1 MALQNEEID
10 LARYKSAAAEVD
22 SPSRDEGLWIKAYA
36 ESGGDEKS
44 SRALYIKL
52 RVEQLRRKAV
62 ADAARR
68 VVGQA
73 TAAPSANATVAEASP
88 IPTRATTPPPPPANH
103 QGPARVAQTLYDI
116 VRVDRHADVAVIS
129 AAIQAKNAQGADSS
143 VTSEDRQ
150 RRGILLQNAAEVLL
164 NVEKRR
170 TYDERVFRAETA
182 APASPTS
189 TEIPRAAYASQPV
202 SGMIDEEEME
212 ETPTVGK
219 RWAAYAG
226 WFVVWFVF
234 HTFVVTPVLKA
245 QMGWLLGAVAMGCNL
260 ALFLSG
266 IALLR
271 RKFNVANGDDARKV
285 WIILGLSVL
294 VLMGLRSYA
303 AMRTNQAAKAA
314 AVAAEVARSNAT
326 AAADA
331 RRIAAENAAA
341 ENARRLASSEDGGA
355 ATEYQKSLQASENY
369 GRGVYMERMEQ
380 LRRNIANGTAG
391 QGAAAELAD
400 MGMTLARM
408 SAGHKVAQH
417 PNPSPSPN
425 LKPSTIT
432 RCDSGGCYDNLGGFY
447 PSAGGAQF
455 RGPGG
460 QTCQMAN
467 GNMTCF

>member
-22 SPSRDEGLWIKAYA
+22 SPSRDEGLWIKAFA

-52 RVEQLRRKAV
+52 RVEQLRRNAV

-68 VVGQA
+68 IVGQA
-73 TAAPSANATVAEASP
+73 TAASATNATVAEAAP
-88 IPTRATTPPPPPANH
+88 IPTHAATPPHSPSTR

-116 VRVDRHADVAVIS
+116 VGVNPDADAAAIS
-129 AAIQAKNAQGADSS
+129 AAIQVQNSQFGNSGM
-143 VTSEDRQ
+143 TSEDRQ

-170 TYDERVFRAETA
+170 AYDERVFRAETA

-189 TEIPRAAYASQPV
+189 TEIPHAAYTSQPV
-202 SGMIDEEEME
+202 SGMIDEEDME

-234 HTFVVTPVLKA
+234 HTFVVTPVLKV
-245 QMGWLLGAVAMGCNL
+245 QMGWLVGAVAVGCNL

-271 RKFNVANGDDARKV
+271 RKFNVANGDDARKF

-314 AVAAEVARSNAT
+314 AVAAEVASRNAA

-331 RRIAAENAAA
+331 RRVAAENAAA
-341 ENARRLASSEDGGA
+341 ENVRRLAAREDGGA
-355 ATEYQKSLQASENY
+355 ATEYQKSLQSSENY
-369 GRGVYMERMEQ
+369 ARGVHQEQMEE

-391 QGAAAELAD
+391 QGDAAALAN
-400 MGMTLARM
+400 MARKLEKR
-408 SAGHKVAQH
+408 SAASNYQQS
-417 PNPSPSPN
+417 NPSASPN
-425 LKPSTIT
+425 MKPSTIT

-447 PSAGGAQF
+447 PSAGGSQF

-460 QTCQMAN
+460 QTCQMVN
-467 GNMTCF
+467 GNMNCF

>member
-22 SPSRDEGLWIKAYA
+22 STSRDEGLWIKAFA

-44 SRALYIKL
+44 SRAMYIKL

-73 TAAPSANATVAEASP
+73 TAAPSANTTVAEATP
-88 IPTRATTPPPPPANH
+88 MPARAATPPPPPATH
-103 QGPARVAQTLYDI
+103 QGPARVSQTLYDI
-116 VRVDRHADVAVIS
+116 VGVDRHADVTVIS
-129 AAIQAKNAQGADSS
+129 AAIQAKEAQGADSS

-164 NVEKRR
+164 SGEKRR
-170 TYDERVFRAETA
+170 AYDERVFRAETA

-202 SGMIDEEEME
+202 SGMIDAEDIG
-212 ETPTVGK
+212 ETPTASKGT

-234 HTFVVTPVLKA
+234 HSFIAAPVLKA
-245 QMGWLLGAVAMGCNL
+245 QMGWFVGAVAMGCNL
-260 ALFLSG
+260 AIFLSG

-271 RKFNVANGDDARKV
+271 RKFNVSNGGDARKF
-285 WIILGLSVL
+285 WIILGLSAL

-314 AVAAEVARSNAT
+314 AF
-326 AAADA
+326 
-331 RRIAAENAAA
+331 AAENAAA
-341 ENARRLASSEDGGA
+341 WE
-355 ATEYQKSLQASENY
+355 
-369 GRGVYMERMEQ
+369 
-380 LRRNIANGTAG
+380 
-391 QGAAAELAD
+391 
-400 MGMTLARM
+400 
-408 SAGHKVAQH
+408 KVVESDSFAH
-417 PNPSPSPN
+417 YID
-425 LKPSTIT
+425 PSTIRKDGT
-432 RCDSGGCYDNLGGFY
+432 LRSVWYLQQPKRRDPSGVMSRAGLMEYDCKDQRYRMRSLSAYSEPMAGGKTLGGISSPHEWNFVS
-447 PSAGGAQF
+447 PDSAY
-455 RGPGG
+455 RLILEIV
-460 QTCQMAN
+460 CEK
-467 GNMTCF
+467 